1 MRPPD
6 LVCGSSTSRRVA
18 TGSGEHPLSDG
29 GRGYAATAIEGA
41 GHQPGDAGVD
51 LADVATAAA
60 WEAIASRHAN
70 EIAAF
75 RAAG

>member
-18 TGSGEHPLSDG
+18 TGSGEHWLSDG
-29 GRGYAATAIEGA
+29 GRGHAATAIEGA
-41 GHQPGDAGVD
+41 GDQPGDAGVD

-60 WEAIASRHAN
+60 WKDIASRDAD
-70 EIAAF
+70 EIAAS
-75 RAAG
+75 RAVG